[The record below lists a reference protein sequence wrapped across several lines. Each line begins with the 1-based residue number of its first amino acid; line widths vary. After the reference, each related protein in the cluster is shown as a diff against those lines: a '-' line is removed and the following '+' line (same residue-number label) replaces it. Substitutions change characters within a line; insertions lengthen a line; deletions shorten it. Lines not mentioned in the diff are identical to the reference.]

1 MKNQRGYAT
10 IGVVVTVLILT
21 LAISTIFLNPILNT
35 SLNTKQAKDIIP
47 QYVQNMNGIE
57 RVYSK
62 LKQNVSLNE
71 PIIFSDISKEYEITE
86 VNSEYQQE
94 NLSFTGNSNSFS
106 VNNKTDVNIGFQ
118 VSQVDS
124 DFPYYYD
131 AKIVQNGE
139 TVASISNKNTD
150 ISITIDEQ
158 YLYNETNGETNYG
171 EYEIIID
178 TYNSTVD
185 STVSFN
191 QLTYREI
198 ELSNDNINQ
207 LIGITRNTN
216 DFDIHFIQ

>member
-10 IGVVVTVLILT
+10 IGVVVAILILT
-21 LAISTIFLNPILNT
+21 LAISTVFLNPILNT

-71 PIIFSDISKEYEITE
+71 PIIFEDISKEYEITE

-124 DFPYYYD
+124 DFTYYYD
-131 AKIVQNGE
+131 AKIVHNGE

-150 ISITIDEQ
+150 MTITIDEQ

-178 TYNSTVD
+178 TYNSSVE
-185 STVSFN
+185 STVSFDK
-191 QLTYREI
+191 LTYREI
-198 ELSNDNINQ
+198 KLSNENINQ

-216 DFDIHFIQ
+216 DFDIHFVQ